1 MDFTVICSS
10 WNVEQHVCVCFLQ
23 KSFYHF
29 SSSHYIFLVELS
41 LSLNL
46 RELLLYDFST
56 CNIFL
61 ILSSFTVDGVL
72 Y

>member
-1 MDFTVICSS
+1 M
-10 WNVEQHVCVCFLQ
+10 CVFFR
-23 KSFYHF
+23 KVSIIFPR
-29 SSSHYIFLVELS
+29 HYIFLVELS